1 MKKYKKSLS
10 DFDVPHPLLAKG
22 SNMEE
27 VHIGK
32 KIREKL
38 DEQGRGVKWFSDR
51 LGCCRDNVYKI
62 FQRKYIDT
70 GLLLKISQVL
80 DYDFFA
86 DYSEMINNNY
96 KSKTDGPDGI

>member
-1 MKKYKKSLS
+1 MVKIVGLKKYKKSLS
-10 DFDVPHPLLAKG
+10 DFDVPHPLLVKG

-86 DYSEMINNNY
+86 DYSEMINNN
-96 KSKTDGPDGI
+96 SEF